1 MRSYLPLLL
10 IMIIGAPIFANNV
23 EVANVALTNQ
33 NTSAGVNNP
42 ANHTFVN
49 FDVSWDNSWRTSTG
63 PANWDAVW
71 VFVKYQEFGQDYQH
85 ATLSTNAGDHSVTT
99 NNGVGVSITPS
110 ADGKGVFMYRNADGG
125 PGSINWQDVLL
136 RWDYP
141 TDGLDDTTS
150 VTVQV
155 FAVEM
160 VYIPEGSF
168 YLGDGNINNIGS
180 NNTFRINNQPS
191 TTAKGR
197 EACLISSEGPISFVS
212 SGSTDLNSCYDAGIG
227 RDYTLPAAY
236 PKGFQAFY
244 TMKYEVSQKQ
254 YVDFFNT
261 LPTAPVSSTQKSNRN
276 LTISS
281 SSAYRNNFLWS
292 GNNLDD
298 ADLSNLGGGSGDRAQ
313 NYTSYDD
320 AIAYLDWAA
329 LRPMS
334 EFEYE
339 KMCRGNDNSYG
350 PIYPIR
356 NEYAWGNTSITPIS
370 GGTSALTNDN
380 SVSEGLANPSTN
392 NANAHYNSAV
402 VGSGSTNSNGRG
414 PVRVGIF
421 AAKNASADQRVQSG
435 ASYYGVMEL
444 SGNLSEITIA
454 PAFLETFSTDYVHP
468 SDLNGSIHGDGE
480 LDANGNGNANTW
492 SRPVGFGNNPNSVTQ
507 GLPVQKGGSWSD
519 SPTRLT
525 VSYRNTVSTS
535 SSSIVNWYESRSRR
549 NNIGF
554 RGVRTAP

>member
-1 MRSYLPLLL
+1 MRTLSPLAALL
-10 IMIIGAPIFANNV
+10 IFSVFCFANNV
-23 EVANVALTNQ
+23 EVSNVALTNQ
-33 NTSAGVNNP
+33 NTSAGANNP

-49 FDVSWDNSWRTSTG
+49 FDVTWDNSWRTSTG

-71 VFVKYQEFGQDYQH
+71 VFVKYQEFGQDFKH
-85 ATLSTNAGDHSVTT
+85 ATLSTNAVDHSVTT
-99 NNGVGVSITPS
+99 DNGIGVTITPS
-110 ADGKGVFMYRNADGG
+110 LDGKGVFMYRNSDGG

-136 RWDYP
+136 RWDYR
-141 TDGLDDTTS
+141 TDGLDDTAS

-168 YLGDGNINNIGS
+168 YLGDGNINNAGS
-180 NNTFRINNQPS
+180 TRSFRINNQPS
-191 TTAKGR
+191 TTPKGR
-197 EACLISSEGPISFVS
+197 EACLITSEGPITFVS
-212 SGSTDLNSCYDAGIG
+212 NTSTDLTNCYDDGIG
-227 RDYTLPAAY
+227 EPYTLPAAY

-254 YVDFFNT
+254 YVDFFNN

-276 LTISS
+276 LTRSS
-281 SSAYRNNFLWS
+281 SSAYRNNFFWS

-298 ADLSNLGGGSGDRAQ
+298 ADLSTLGGGSGDRAQ

-339 KMCRGNDNSYG
+339 KMCRGNDNTYG

-356 NEYAWGNTSITPIS
+356 NEYAWGNTSITQIS
-370 GGTSALTNDN
+370 GGTGALTNDN
-380 SVSEGLANPSTN
+380 SNSEGLVNPSTN

-414 PVRVGIF
+414 PLRVGIF

-454 PAFLETFSTDYVHP
+454 PAFLQTYIYRRVHP
-468 SDLNGSIHGDGE
+468 SDFNGNIHGDGE
-480 LDANGNGNANTW
+480 LDGNGNGNANTW
-492 SRPVGFGNNPNSVTQ
+492 SRPVGTWSNINSVTE

-519 SPTRLT
+519 SPSRLS
-525 VSYRNTVSTS
+525 VSYRNTVSTGS
-535 SSSIVNWYESRSRR
+535 SNIVGWYESISRR